1 MQDPQTLLLEV
12 DQLAEVCDAGTK
24 VVVIG
29 AANDI
34 LLFREL
40 MRRGVSE
47 YLVAP
52 LQPLQLISAIGG
64 LFADPAQP
72 FVGRTIAFVGARG
85 GTGASSVAHNTAF
98 AMSERIGA
106 NTVIVDYDLPFGT
119 AGLDFNQDPLS
130 GVADALSQPD
140 RLDPV
145 LLDRM
150 MVRCTDKLSL
160 FAAPATLDVDW
171 DISPEAFE
179 EVTTQIR
186 STAPFVVLDLPHLWS
201 GWMRRT
207 LIAADE
213 VVIVATP
220 DLASLRNAKN
230 MIDLIRQGRPNDAP
244 PRLVLDVR
252 EVDWTGI
259 AEVPRASVRVTG
271 LRAGVFRPGWSRL
284 VMEMNGPFLV
294 DQAEMRTE
302 AGSVRLALR
311 LEPASPADF
320 AARAARPEPE
330 EWTAPK
336 ASDQPA
342 PERRG
347 DGPVVVVLDPG
358 HGGIDPGAERAGLS
372 EADLMLTFARE
383 LKETLLRSGGFT
395 VVLTRNED
403 VFVPLE
409 TRISIARAAGATAFL
424 SLHADALAEGEAVG
438 ATIYTLAAEASDAAA
453 ATLAERHDRDD
464 LLSGVDLTGQDD
476 LVAEVLMDMARTET
490 LPRTRSLAETL
501 RAAIDA
507 EGLKMHRI
515 PLQQAGFSVLKSPEV
530 PSVLIELGFMS
541 SPRDLDRLRDSAWR
555 ARMAQAIAAG
565 LQSWSVAD
573 AARQQLRRK

>member
-1 MQDPQTLLLEV
+1 
-12 DQLAEVCDAGTK
+12 
-24 VVVIG
+24 
-29 AANDI
+29 
-34 LLFREL
+34 
-40 MRRGVSE
+40 
-47 YLVAP
+47 
-52 LQPLQLISAIGG
+52 
-64 LFADPAQP
+64 
-72 FVGRTIAFVGARG
+72 
-85 GTGASSVAHNTAF
+85 
-98 AMSERIGA
+98 
-106 NTVIVDYDLPFGT
+106 
-119 AGLDFNQDPLS
+119 
-130 GVADALSQPD
+130 
-140 RLDPV
+140 
-145 LLDRM
+145 
-150 MVRCTDKLSL
+150 
-160 FAAPATLDVDW
+160 
-171 DISPEAFE
+171 
-179 EVTTQIR
+179 
-186 STAPFVVLDLPHLWS
+186 
-201 GWMRRT
+201 
-207 LIAADE
+207 
-213 VVIVATP
+213 
-220 DLASLRNAKN
+220 
-230 MIDLIRQGRPNDAP
+230 
-244 PRLVLDVR
+244 
-252 EVDWTGI
+252 
-259 AEVPRASVRVTG
+259 VTG

-320 AARAARPEPE
+320 AAKAALPEPE
-330 EWTAPK
+330 EWAAPK
-336 ASDQPA
+336 ASDLPA

-541 SPRDLDRLRDSAWR
+541 SPGDLNRLRDSAWR